1 MSLTRRQKWRIEKVQ
16 SERIARANKA
26 VIKTEKNITNEELS
40 QKGRVITRYGH
51 RQLVESSIGELFSAL
66 VDKI

>member
-26 VIKTEKNITNEELS
+26 LIETEKNITNEEVSLN
-40 QKGRVITRYGH
+40 H
-51 RQLVESSIGELFSAL
+51 QLIQHLFFL
-66 VDKI
+66 V

>member
-26 VIKTEKNITNEELS
+26 STESKKNITNEEALYLWNM
-40 QKGRVITRYGH
+40 GVN
-51 RQLVESSIGELFSAL
+51 SIFSDDPIDIL
-66 VDKI
+66 KTE

>member
-26 VIKTEKNITNEELS
+26 TIETEK
-40 QKGRVITRYGH
+40 KYR
-51 RQLVESSIGELFSAL
+51 
-66 VDKI
+66 